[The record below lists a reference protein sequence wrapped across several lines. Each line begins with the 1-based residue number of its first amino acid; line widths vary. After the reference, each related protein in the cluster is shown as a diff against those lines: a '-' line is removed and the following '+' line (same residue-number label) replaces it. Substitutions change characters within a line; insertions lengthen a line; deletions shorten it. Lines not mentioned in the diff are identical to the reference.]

1 MIVGCRRS
9 LYERGEKSFT
19 RSSIFIT
26 KGRPDSVYR
35 EARMQNIILLVTC
48 FLIGMVLRRTGRFP
62 ETTPAALNGF
72 IIHVSLP
79 ALALLY
85 VHRLHP
91 DATMLYIAAM
101 AWVLFGLGCLFFRTV
116 GRLTGLSPQT
126 TGALMLTGGLG
137 NTSFVGLPMIEAY
150 YGTAHLGTGLLVDQ
164 LGSFLVLSTLGIF
177 VATLYS
183 SGEVSGRQMVRR
195 IALFPPFQALVLAAL
210 LMPVPFPAWL
220 ESVLQKLGDTL
231 TPLALA
237 SVGFQLRFASF
248 RRHLGPLTLGLF
260 YKLLL
265 GPALLT
271 LLYVYLFGA
280 HGETMQVVL
289 FEAAMAPM
297 ITAGIIAVDHDLDP
311 QLVTLMLGVG
321 IPLSFLTLPCWWW
334 LLRGV

>member
-1 MIVGCRRS
+1 
-9 LYERGEKSFT
+9 
-19 RSSIFIT
+19 
-26 KGRPDSVYR
+26 
-35 EARMQNIILLVTC
+35 MQNIILLVVC
-48 FLIGMVLRRTGRFP
+48 FLLGMGLRRTGRFP
-62 ETTPAALNGF
+62 EATPAALNGF

-91 DATMLYIAAM
+91 DATVLYVAAM
-101 AWVLFGLGCLFFRTV
+101 AWVLFGLGCLFFRIV
-116 GRLTGLSPQT
+116 GRIAGLSRST

-150 YGTAHLGTGLLVDQ
+150 YGKAYLGTGLLVDQ

-177 VATLYS
+177 VATLSS
-183 SGEVSGRQMVRR
+183 SGAVSGRQMARR
-195 IALFPPFQALVLAAL
+195 IALFPPFQALVLAAI
-210 LMPVPFPAWL
+210 LMPLPFPGWL
-220 ESVLQKLGDTL
+220 EAVLQKLGDTL

-248 RRHLGPLTLGLF
+248 RRHLGPLSLGLF

-271 LLYVYLFGA
+271 ILYVYLLGA
-280 HGETMQVVL
+280 HGETVRVVL

-311 QLVTLMLGVG
+311 PLVTLMLGVG

-334 LLRGV
+334 LLRTV